1 MYCFGGPLLHLLAL
15 LLLSLPADAGDAGP
29 HRGRS
34 ASDILK
40 PYEYSLPRMGTRF
53 RIVLYDSDAQHALGS
68 AMSAFE
74 RIEELEDIL
83 SDYRDES
90 ELNRLCLEGYRAPQ
104 VVSSELFSVLE
115 ESLRISRLSGGAFD
129 VTIGPVVNLWRAA
142 RREKRLPDR
151 EALKAAQRL
160 VGYEN
165 IVLEPQ
171 KQTVRL
177 KLPHMR
183 IDLGAIGKGYAG
195 DEALALL
202 RARGIERALID
213 AGGELVLGA
222 PPPGKRGW
230 MVTLADADGSTAGQS
245 YLLHHVAVAT
255 SGDVHQFV
263 EVGGTRYSH
272 IIDPSDGMGVRTSP
286 SVTVIAR
293 SGTTADAL
301 ATALSIMPVADG
313 IRLVES
319 LGETSAAIVRRSS
332 TSTRRFL
339 SRGFPKPAGE
349 PAVSRRPEAPPQV
362 IERRGP
368 ESR

>member
-1 MYCFGGPLLHLLAL
+1 MDSFGGLLFQLLTVSL
-15 LLLSLPADAGDAGP
+15 LILPAGAAPAGSP
-29 HRGRS
+29 SSRS

-83 SDYRDES
+83 SDYRDQS
-90 ELNRLCLEGYRAPQ
+90 ELNRVCRAGYRGPQ
-104 VVSSELFSVLE
+104 VVSRELFSVLE

-129 VTIGPVVNLWRAA
+129 VTIGPVANLWRAA
-142 RREKRLPDR
+142 RREKRLPDP
-151 EALKAAQRL
+151 EALNAARRL
-160 VGYEN
+160 VGYGN

-171 KQTVRL
+171 QQTVRL
-177 KLPHMR
+177 KLAGMK
-183 IDLGAIGKGYAG
+183 IDLGAIGKGFAG

-222 PPPGKRGW
+222 PPPGKAGW
-230 MVTLADADGSTAGQS
+230 MVTVADTDGSTPGPT
-245 YLLHHVAVAT
+245 YLLHDVAVAT
-255 SGDVHQFV
+255 SGDAHQFV

-293 SGTTADAL
+293 NGTTADAL
-301 ATALSIMPVADG
+301 ATALSIMPVAEG

-319 LGETSAAIVRRSS
+319 LRETSAAIVRRSG

-339 SRGFPKPAGE
+339 TKGFPKPA
-349 PAVSRRPEAPPQV
+349 ASRMSAGGRN
-362 IERRGP
+362 R
-368 ESR
+368 